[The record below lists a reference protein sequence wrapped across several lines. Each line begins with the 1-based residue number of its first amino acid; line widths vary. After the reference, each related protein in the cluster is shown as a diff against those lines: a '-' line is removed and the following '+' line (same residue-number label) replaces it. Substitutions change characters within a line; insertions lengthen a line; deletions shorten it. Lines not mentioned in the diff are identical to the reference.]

1 VQFVNDI
8 YDKYADTTLSNI
20 LDVGCGTGNHLKY
33 FANEHVSILGIDPS
47 EEMIE
52 VAKSK
57 KIPNTDFI
65 AGNITQLPLMDFY
78 EMTISLFNVVNHIHD
93 LPQLKKFFHAIYY
106 RVKPGGI
113 FVFDCFN
120 GVAALRDAPRDR
132 KIQKNIEGRDIEIT
146 STCVNDLFNSQFTM
160 YNIMK
165 VDDQQIEY
173 SLKQTL
179 WQPKILKDLLIDIG
193 FEICSVH
200 KAFDAEQKAELDDYK
215 IVFVSKKK
223 GV

>member
-1 VQFVNDI
+1 MYDHQYSQIYDLLHTDKAYSNEVQFVNDI

-57 KIPNTDFI
+57 NIPNTDFI

-113 FVFDCFN
+113 FVFD
-120 GVAALRDAPRDR
+120 
-132 KIQKNIEGRDIEIT
+132 
-146 STCVNDLFNSQFTM
+146 
-160 YNIMK
+160 
-165 VDDQQIEY
+165 
-173 SLKQTL
+173 
-179 WQPKILKDLLIDIG
+179 
-193 FEICSVH
+193 
-200 KAFDAEQKAELDDYK
+200 
-215 IVFVSKKK
+215 
-223 GV
+223 